1 MYVCFRSDLYYTYM
15 LHFRRLH
22 MSTSRNIWCMTRYL
36 TYSKV
41 WNISTFEETNTPFN
55 KSVINWD
62 IFASVKRCHLQTSLA
77 HQPFLIV
84 ELNLKCP
91 SLKDAICVQF
101 YLILPYHVC
110 LIALFMFLNY
120 IQAIRFVYVNIQV
133 SKLIQFHS
141 VHAIHVNMSK

>member
-1 MYVCFRSDLYYTYM
+1 M

-41 WNISTFEETNTPFN
+41 WNISTFEETNKPFKN
-55 KSVINWD
+55 QSFTAYKSVIHWD
-62 IFASVKRCHLQTSLA
+62 IFASVNRCHLQTSLA

-91 SLKDAICVQF
+91 SLKDAICVHI

-110 LIALFMFLNY
+110 LIAVFKFLNY
-120 IQAIRFVYVNIQV
+120 IQTLRFVYVTIQV
-133 SKLIQFHS
+133 SKFIQFNL
-141 VHAIHVNMSK
+141 VHEIHVNMSK